1 MDAGCVGVALCILV
15 GRTPLHDK
23 DITEHDLCRF
33 PPTTSGKHLL
43 DKYAETHSGYDASAK
58 AEAVPV
64 TLEG

>member
-1 MDAGCVGVALCILV
+1 MI
-15 GRTPLHDK
+15 
-23 DITEHDLCRF
+23 LCRF